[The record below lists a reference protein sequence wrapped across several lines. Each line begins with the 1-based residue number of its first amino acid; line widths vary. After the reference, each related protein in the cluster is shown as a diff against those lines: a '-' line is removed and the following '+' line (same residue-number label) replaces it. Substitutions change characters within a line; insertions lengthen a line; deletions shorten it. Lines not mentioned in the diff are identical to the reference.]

1 MFTVDGT
8 VGCTG
13 TSTDGVTEPCD
24 LDTSTGTAAVS
35 QTSDGQALCPAG
47 CTGEGNTLCA
57 AGYEPTVANT
67 AGAVTCDTD
76 AGDFSFSG
84 CTDIDECAT
93 NNGDCGDDATCTNTP
108 GGKICRCRE
117 MGTSGYTGD
126 VEGTTGYSGNCVIG
140 VAYCQA
146 STEYCRSIGDPL
158 VADGTRITTGG
169 PEASENACESV
180 AGQANQWTDNLY
192 STDAPGDVGT
202 ACSGSGLSGVWA
214 DCASH
219 SECYVNMPRDC
230 QGSFTAFGSCTD
242 STGVEVP
249 CECSE
254 MDRSTDKNLGCTHTK
269 TYTITTAPLAGAN
282 RDRTGADGAAAAECP
297 QLEPTCTGT
306 PDTTT
311 AGETCEKEFAY
322 ASGTTRFNSDGT
334 VVPSTLPGA
343 EDCPAGCAYTAAAVD
358 GVTTSYTVTTSC
370 AQYTNEVTTGYTFT
384 AAYCEIP
391 ATDQAVCEAGTHT
404 AWRSADSKCER
415 TIATSK
421 ATCEVYEY
429 PQVTECAAVTMV
441 ANSATNVA
449 ACEAIAGCVH
459 TAGATGAEDTCLP
472 SGTWNENSCVDSN
485 NAEMC
490 PLASTL
496 TGTDVEDLAA
506 CEDTAAGFATCTYTP
521 DDAGTAADEESC
533 LAVNRD
539 ACEHRLL
546 TIQNGLDTVTGDSL
560 FGTGKIDV
568 GDT

>member
-1 MFTVDGT
+1 MFTAADCSGAS
-8 VGCTG
+8 TG
-13 TSTDGVTEPCD
+13 GEACD
-24 LDTSTGTAAVS
+24 LTSGV
-35 QTSDGQALCPAG
+35 CPAG
-47 CTGEGNTLCA
+47 CTGEGGTLCA
-57 AGYEPTVANT
+57 AGYEPTVANV
-67 AGAVTCDTD
+67 AGTVTCDTD
-76 AGDFSFSG
+76 GGDFTFSG

-108 GGKICRCRE
+108 GGKVCRCRE
-117 MGTSGYTGD
+117 MGTSGYADEAGVTS

-146 STEYCRSIGDPL
+146 STEYCRSIGNPQ
-158 VADGTRITTGG
+158 VTDGTQITGLDN
-169 PEASENACESV
+169 ENACESV

-202 ACSGSGLSGVWA
+202 SCSGSGLSGVWA

-230 QGSFTAFGSCTD
+230 QGSFTAFGACTD

-254 MDRSTDKNLGCTHTK
+254 MDRSTDKSKGCTHTK

-282 RDRTGADGAAAAECP
+282 RDRTGADGAPAAECP

-322 ASGTTRFNSDGT
+322 ASGTTRFNGDGT

-370 AQYTNEVTTGYTFT
+370 AQYENEVETGYTFT

-421 ATCEVYEY
+421 ATCEVYDY

-441 ANSATNVA
+441 ANSATNA
-449 ACEAIAGCVH
+449 DACAAIAGCVH
-459 TAGATGAEDTCLP
+459 GAGADTGANVGGDDTCMP
-472 SGTWNENSCVDSN
+472 SGTWNENSCADSN
-485 NAEMC
+485 GDQMC

-496 TGTDVEDLAA
+496 TGTDVQDLAA

-521 DDAGTAADEESC
+521 DNAGTAADEESC